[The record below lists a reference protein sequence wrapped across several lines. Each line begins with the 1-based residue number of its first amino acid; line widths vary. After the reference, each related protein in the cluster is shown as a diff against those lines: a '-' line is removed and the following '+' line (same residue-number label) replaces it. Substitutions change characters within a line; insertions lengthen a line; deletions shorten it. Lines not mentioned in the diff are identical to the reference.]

1 MTKMFPLQEKKIVT
15 TPRPITSLIN
25 HLMNSFI
32 HSFVPSFVH
41 KDIDRKK
48 IHTKSHTADENKL
61 LTIASDTQQTTKKLL
76 HNKLYT
82 SYQTY
87 TNCILT
93 LVHTLHI
100 IAKNSILKQHMK
112 NKILKLLQV
121 IPHKNIKNYCTQ
133 TLPLIPNILH
143 QLYSRWF
150 TLCISLLPHTP
161 TPTPHTPY
169 ILTPYAPYI
178 HTTLH
183 SIHNIRF
190 NSDPPPHAHTRTTTS
205 PFTLQLK
212 YTPA

>member
-1 MTKMFPLQEKKIVT
+1 MQVIPNKPPKNFCT
-15 TPRPITSLIN
+15 TNSTS
-25 HLMNSFI
+25 
-32 HSFVPSFVH
+32 
-41 KDIDRKK
+41 
-48 IHTKSHTADENKL
+48 HTKHTP
-61 LTIASDTQQTTKKLL
+61 IV
-76 HNKLYT
+76 
-82 SYQTY
+82 
-87 TNCILT
+87 LT

-100 IAKNSILKQHMK
+100 IAKNSIQHMK
-112 NKILKLLQV
+112 NKILNYCKWYPTKHQ
-121 IPHKNIKNYCTQ
+121 NYCTQ

-205 PFTLQLK
+205 PSTLQLK
-212 YTPA
+212 YTHAWLAEMVHWPRLTTFINLLPSFLKWKRRLHNTA